1 MTLADG
7 EIEQVKIIDDQPEG
21 AELLSYEVED
31 AGFKPIIINCP
42 APPFDQLQ
50 SLVEPRT
57 AFIFDHLLSPGNCAS
72 YVGAQAAALMY
83 TLHVP
88 ALLVTTYSMDADV
101 GIRRWRANI
110 PVLLDRD
117 AVDQDTLN
125 AAFLKCLRELR
136 DGRPSS
142 RRTQPAIVRVERIAY
157 ETDDD
162 VLDVIVGT
170 WNPRKA
176 VRLPRSLLPAPL
188 ASALDVGSRFIAD
201 VNISAET
208 SDELFFE
215 NFREAP
221 EPDPNDG
228 LT

>member
-7 EIEQVKIIDDQPEG
+7 EIEQVKIIDDQRDG
-21 AELLSYEVED
+21 AELLSYQVED
-31 AGFKPIIINCP
+31 AGFKPIIVNCP
-42 APPFDQLQ
+42 APPLDQLQ
-50 SLVEPRT
+50 SLIEERT
-57 AFIFDHLLSPGNCAS
+57 AFIFDHLLSHGKCAP
-72 YVGAQAAALMY
+72 YVGAEAAALMY
-83 TLHVP
+83 SLHVP

-117 AVDQDTLN
+117 NVDQDTLN
-125 AAFLKCLRELR
+125 EAFLKCLRELR

-142 RRTQPAIVRVERIAY
+142 RRAQPAIVRVERISY
-157 ETDDD
+157 ETDDQ

-176 VRLPRSLLPAPL
+176 VRLPRSLLPTTL
-188 ASALDVGSRFIAD
+188 SSSLDLGSRFIAD

-208 SDELFFE
+208 GDELFFE

-228 LT
+228 LA

>member
-1 MTLADG
+1 MTLVQG
-7 EIEQVKIIDDQPEG
+7 EIEQVKIIDDQPD
-21 AELLSYEVED
+21 AAKWLSYEVED
-31 AGFKPIIINCP
+31 AGFKPIIVACP
-42 APPFDQLQ
+42 APPLDQLQ

-57 AFIFDHLLSPGNCAS
+57 GFIFDHLLAPGNCAS
-72 YVGAQAAALMY
+72 YVGAEAAALMY
-83 TLHVP
+83 RLNVP

-117 AVDQDTLN
+117 AVDQDTIN
-125 AAFLKCLRELR
+125 TAFLKCLRELR
-136 DGRPSS
+136 EGRPAS
-142 RRTQPAIVRVERIAY
+142 RRTQPAMVRVERAAY
-157 ETDDD
+157 ETDED
-162 VLDVIVGT
+162 VLDVIVGS

-176 VRLPRSLLPAPL
+176 VRLPRSILPAHL

-201 VNISAET
+201 VNISAE
-208 SDELFFE
+208 SGDELFFE